1 MSSKKKGKKTKQPKN
16 AYVNNLDEDNNIANN
31 IEPKGTI
38 NSLPTLD
45 YIRVTVQEEVQQGL
59 LKVAREKPDNPIEF
73 LGKFL
78 VNASKKKKQ
87 NYKLEWERIF
97 STVTSA
103 RRQLTVNQ

>member
-1 MSSKKKGKKTKQPKN
+1 
-16 AYVNNLDEDNNIANN
+16 
-31 IEPKGTI
+31 
-38 NSLPTLD
+38 LPTLD

-87 NYKLEWERIF
+87 K
-97 STVTSA
+97 
-103 RRQLTVNQ
+103 

>member
-1 MSSKKKGKKTKQPKN
+1 MSSRKKGKKTKESKN
-16 AYVNNLDEDNNIANN
+16 AYVNNLDEENNKVNN
-31 IEPKGTI
+31 NVQKGTI

-45 YIRVTVQEEVQQGL
+45 YIKVTVQEEVQQGL

-87 NYKLEWERIF
+87 K
-97 STVTSA
+97 
-103 RRQLTVNQ
+103 